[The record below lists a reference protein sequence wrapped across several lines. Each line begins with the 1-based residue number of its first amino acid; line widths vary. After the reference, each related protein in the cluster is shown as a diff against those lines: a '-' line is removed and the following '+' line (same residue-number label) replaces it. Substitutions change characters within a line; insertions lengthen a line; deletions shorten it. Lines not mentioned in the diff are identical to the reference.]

1 MRIVC
6 FLVNRAN
13 YGRLYPVLNKIRDS
27 INHQLFLVAT
37 GTMVEEEYGYP
48 VMEVESDGFTVH
60 HYEKIE
66 VGMRTH
72 KSMALTTSNALQ
84 MAVRVLSQDQPDLV
98 LIIGDRYET
107 LGIATASAF
116 LNIPIAHFQGGELSG
131 SIDDKIR
138 HSITKLSD
146 YHFVANDR
154 ARKIVMQLGEPPERV
169 FNVGCTSSD
178 YLVSLNDS
186 TASFRCNH
194 ILTKYNLMPNI
205 PFVLISYHPN
215 TTNLDNESFRVNTI
229 LSVVK
234 ALDIQA
240 LWISP
245 NSDAGSM
252 IIEQTLDEHPSDL
265 ITKIVNISPL
275 DYAAVMKRSILCIG
289 NSSSFVRD
297 SGFLGTPV
305 VLLGNRQKDREISPN
320 VLPLVDFNENSLL
333 DAANQQIK
341 ALLSFKQFI
350 W

>member
-1 MRIVC
+1 M
-6 FLVNRAN
+6 L
-13 YGRLYPVLNKIRDS
+13 
-27 INHQLFLVAT
+27 QLL
-37 GTMVEEEYGYP
+37 
-48 VMEVESDGFTVH
+48 
-60 HYEKIE
+60 
-66 VGMRTH
+66 
-72 KSMALTTSNALQ
+72 L
-84 MAVRVLSQDQPDLV
+84 
-98 LIIGDRYET
+98 
-107 LGIATASAF
+107 F

-265 ITKIVNISPL
+265 IAKIVNISPL

-289 NSSSFVRD
+289 NSSSFVETLA
-297 SGFLGTPV
+297 SW
-305 VLLGNRQKDREISPN
+305 
-320 VLPLVDFNENSLL
+320 VLPLYS
-333 DAANQQIK
+333 
-341 ALLSFKQFI
+341 
-350 W
+350 